1 MKKKITFIVNHAAFF
16 CSHRL
21 PVAER
26 IISKGWDF
34 NLIIGQAGD
43 ILMEREAVEILKKK
57 KITFQRT
64 YFSPKFSKNFLKEI
78 FSIFQIISI
87 LLFKRPDIV
96 HLVSPKAIL
105 FGGLACKLLFIK
117 KKIFAISGM
126 GYFYTGENN
135 FKKTLLRKIYFFLFK
150 IIFLGKHS
158 QIIVQ
163 NSSDLLEI
171 KKNLKINNNKKF
183 ILIPGSGVDE
193 QIFKFSNFLKR
204 KKIILLTARIL
215 FDKGIV
221 EFFNSA
227 KILKRKYKNWE
238 FIIAGSDNYN
248 SPSSI
253 GKEKFKRLL
262 KENNIKWLGYQ
273 SDMRKLINEC
283 SIFCLPSYREGMSKS
298 LIEAAMSGLPIVTT
312 NVPGCKEIVKNNIN
326 GYLVTAKNSKMLSIA
341 LEKLI
346 LSKKK
351 RFIFSIQSRLHAK
364 KNFSLIN
371 VVNKTIDIYKK
382 I

>member
-215 FDKGIV
+215 FDKG
-221 EFFNSA
+221 
-227 KILKRKYKNWE
+227 KYKNWE